1 MEIIFLGTSSAVPTL
16 ERNHPSIA
24 LRAFAEVMLF
34 DCGEGTQRQLI
45 EQLIE
50 AKISPMKITKIFIS
64 HFHGDHILGLG
75 GLIQSLGFRGR
86 EKDLDIYGPK
96 GLHKI
101 INAISS
107 FGYFQINYNLNIH
120 EIQDGTIIETEDYV
134 VECAKV
140 EHNIPSYAYSIREKK
155 KPLFLREKAEEL
167 GIPPG
172 PLYGKLHNGEEVE
185 FEGRIIKPEQV
196 LGEAKKGKKIS
207 YSGDT
212 RPCEAMIRLAR
223 DSDILIHESTYE
235 AEDYQRAVDNAHST
249 SVEAAEIARE
259 ANVNELVLTHIST
272 RYTSDKNIK
281 SEAQKV
287 FKNTKVARDYMKI
300 DL

>member
-34 DCGEGTQRQLI
+34 DCGEGTQR
-45 EQLIE
+45 QLIE

-96 GLHKI
+96 GLQRI
-101 INAISS
+101 INAISN

-120 EIQDGTIIETEDYV
+120 EIDDGTIIETEEYV

-155 KPLFLREKAEEL
+155 KPLFLRKKAEEL

-172 PLYGKLHNGEEVE
+172 PLYGKLHKGEEVE

-212 RPCEAMIRLAR
+212 RPCEEMIRLAR

-235 AEDYQRAVDNAHST
+235 AEDHQRAVDNAHST

-272 RYTSDKNIK
+272 RYTSDENIK

>member
-34 DCGEGTQRQLI
+34 DCGEGTQR
-45 EQLIE
+45 QLIE

-120 EIQDGTIIETEDYV
+120 EIQDGTVIETEDYV

-185 FEGRIIKPEQV
+185 FV
-196 LGEAKKGKKIS
+196 SSGEKFIFFFNSKMGYLI
-207 YSGDT
+207 
-212 RPCEAMIRLAR
+212 E
-223 DSDILIHESTYE
+223 SDILIHESTYE

-272 RYTSDKNIK
+272 RYTSDENIK

>member
-34 DCGEGTQRQLI
+34 DCGEGTQR
-45 EQLIE
+45 QLIE

-249 SVEAAEIARE
+249 SVEAAEIAKE
-259 ANVNELVLTHIST
+259 AEVKELMLTHIST
-272 RYTSDKNIK
+272 RYTSDENIK

>member
-34 DCGEGTQRQLI
+34 DCGEGTQR
-45 EQLIE
+45 QLIE

-107 FGYFQINYNLNIH
+107 FGYFQKNYNLNIH
-120 EIQDGTIIETEDYV
+120 EIQDETVIETEDYV

-272 RYTSDKNIK
+272 RYTSDENIK

>member
-34 DCGEGTQRQLI
+34 DCGEGTQR
-45 EQLIE
+45 QLIE

-86 EKDLDIYGPK
+86 EKDLDIYGPR
-96 GLHKI
+96 GLRKI
-101 INAISS
+101 INALSN

-120 EIQDGTIIETEDYV
+120 EIDDGTIIETEDYI

-172 PLYGKLHNGEEVE
+172 PLYGKLHKGEEVE

-212 RPCEAMIRLAR
+212 RPCEAMILLAR

-235 AEDYQRAVDNAHST
+235 SADYQRAVDNAHST
-249 SVEAAEIARE
+249 SVEAAEIAKAAE
-259 ANVNELVLTHIST
+259 VKELILTHIST
-272 RYTSDKNIK
+272 RYTSDENIQ

-287 FKNTKVARDYMKI
+287 FKNTKVAKDYMKI

>member
-34 DCGEGTQRQLI
+34 DCGEGTQR
-45 EQLIE
+45 QLIE

-172 PLYGKLHNGEEVE
+172 PLYEKLHNGEEVE

-249 SVEAAEIARE
+249 SVEAAEIAKE
-259 ANVNELVLTHIST
+259 AEVKELMLTHIST
-272 RYTSDKNIK
+272 RYTSDENIK

>member
-34 DCGEGTQRQLI
+34 DCGEGTQR
-45 EQLIE
+45 QLIE

-107 FGYFQINYNLNIH
+107 FGYFQKNYNLNIH
-120 EIQDGTIIETEDYV
+120 EIQDGTVIETEDYV

-212 RPCEAMIRLAR
+212 KPCEAMIRLAR

-272 RYTSDKNIK
+272 RYTSDENIK

>member
-34 DCGEGTQRQLI
+34 DCGEGTQR
-45 EQLIE
+45 QLIE

-107 FGYFQINYNLNIH
+107 FGYLQINYNLNIH

-272 RYTSDKNIK
+272 RYTSDENIK

>member
-34 DCGEGTQRQLI
+34 DCGEGTQR
-45 EQLIE
+45 QLIE

-134 VECAKV
+134 VECAKM

-272 RYTSDKNIK
+272 RYTSDENIK

>member
-34 DCGEGTQRQLI
+34 DCGEGTQR
-45 EQLIE
+45 QLIE

-212 RPCEAMIRLAR
+212 KPCEAMIRLAR

-235 AEDYQRAVDNAHST
+235 AEDHQRAVDNAHST
-249 SVEAAEIARE
+249 SVEAAEIAKE
-259 ANVNELVLTHIST
+259 AEVKELVLTHIST
-272 RYTSDKNIK
+272 RYTSDENIK

>member
-34 DCGEGTQRQLI
+34 DCGEGTQR
-45 EQLIE
+45 QLIE

-120 EIQDGTIIETEDYV
+120 EIQDGTVIETEDYV

-212 RPCEAMIRLAR
+212 KPCEAMIRLAR

-235 AEDYQRAVDNAHST
+235 TEDHQRAVDNAHST

-272 RYTSDKNIK
+272 RYTSDENIK

>member
-34 DCGEGTQRQLI
+34 DCGEGTQR
-45 EQLIE
+45 QLIE

-107 FGYFQINYNLNIH
+107 FGYFQKNYNLNIH
-120 EIQDGTIIETEDYV
+120 EIQDGTVIETEDYV

-196 LGEAKKGKKIS
+196 LGEAKKGNKIS

-272 RYTSDKNIK
+272 RYTSDENIK

>member
-34 DCGEGTQRQLI
+34 DCGEGTQR
-45 EQLIE
+45 QLIE

-96 GLHKI
+96 GLQRI
-101 INAISS
+101 INAISN

-120 EIQDGTIIETEDYV
+120 EIDDGTIIETEEYV

-155 KPLFLREKAEEL
+155 KPLFLRKKAEEL

-172 PLYGKLHNGEEVE
+172 PLYGKLHKGEEVE

-212 RPCEAMIRLAR
+212 RPCEEMIRLAR

-272 RYTSDKNIK
+272 RYTSDENIL

-287 FKNTKVARDYMKI
+287 FKNTKVAKDYMKI

>member
-34 DCGEGTQRQLI
+34 DCGEGTQR
-45 EQLIE
+45 QLIE

-120 EIQDGTIIETEDYV
+120 EIQDGTVIETEDYV

-196 LGEAKKGKKIS
+196 LGEAKKGNKIS

-272 RYTSDKNIK
+272 RYTSDENIK

>member
-34 DCGEGTQRQLI
+34 DCGEGTQR
-45 EQLIE
+45 QLIE

-96 GLHKI
+96 GLQRI
-101 INAISS
+101 INAISN

-120 EIQDGTIIETEDYV
+120 EIDDGTIIETEEYV

-155 KPLFLREKAEEL
+155 KPLFLRKKAEEL

-172 PLYGKLHNGEEVE
+172 PLYGKLHKGEEVE

-212 RPCEAMIRLAR
+212 RPCEEMIRLAR

-235 AEDYQRAVDNAHST
+235 AEDHQRAVDNAHST

-272 RYTSDKNIK
+272 RYTSDENIL

>member
-34 DCGEGTQRQLI
+34 DCGEGTQR
-45 EQLIE
+45 QLIE

-107 FGYFQINYNLNIH
+107 FGYFQKNYNLNIH
-120 EIQDGTIIETEDYV
+120 EIQDGTVIETEDYV

-272 RYTSDKNIK
+272 RYTSDENIL

-287 FKNTKVARDYMKI
+287 FKNTKVAKDYMKI

>member
-34 DCGEGTQRQLI
+34 DCGEGTQR
-45 EQLIE
+45 QLIE

-155 KPLFLREKAEEL
+155 KPLFLRKKAEEL

-172 PLYGKLHNGEEVE
+172 PLYGKLHKGEEVE

-272 RYTSDKNIK
+272 RYTSDENIK

>member
-34 DCGEGTQRQLI
+34 DCGEGTQR
-45 EQLIE
+45 QLIE

-120 EIQDGTIIETEDYV
+120 EIQDGTVIETEDYV

-272 RYTSDKNIK
+272 RYTSDENIK

>member
-34 DCGEGTQRQLI
+34 DCGEGTQR
-45 EQLIE
+45 QLIE

-249 SVEAAEIARE
+249 SVEAAEIAKE
-259 ANVNELVLTHIST
+259 AEVKELVLTHIST
-272 RYTSDKNIK
+272 RYTSDENIK

-287 FKNTKVARDYMKI
+287 FKNTKVAKDYMRI

>member
-34 DCGEGTQRQLI
+34 DCGEGTQR
-45 EQLIE
+45 QLIE

-196 LGEAKKGKKIS
+196 LGEAKKGNKIS

-272 RYTSDKNIK
+272 RYTSDENIK

>member
-34 DCGEGTQRQLI
+34 DCGEGTQR
-45 EQLIE
+45 QLIE

-120 EIQDGTIIETEDYV
+120 EIQDGTVIETEDYV

-223 DSDILIHESTYE
+223 DSDILIHES
-235 AEDYQRAVDNAHST
+235 NAHST

>member
-34 DCGEGTQRQLI
+34 DCGEGTQR
-45 EQLIE
+45 QLIE

-120 EIQDGTIIETEDYV
+120 EIQDGTVIETEDYV

-272 RYTSDKNIK
+272 RYTSDENIL

-287 FKNTKVARDYMKI
+287 FKNTKVAKDYMKI

>member
-34 DCGEGTQRQLI
+34 DCGEGTQR
-45 EQLIE
+45 QLIE

-120 EIQDGTIIETEDYV
+120 EIQDGTVIETEDYV

-196 LGEAKKGKKIS
+196 LGEAKKGNKIS

-272 RYTSDKNIK
+272 RYTSDENIL

-287 FKNTKVARDYMKI
+287 FKNTKVAKDYMKI

>member
-34 DCGEGTQRQLI
+34 DCGEGTQR
-45 EQLIE
+45 QLIE

-107 FGYFQINYNLNIH
+107 FGYFQKNYNLNIH

-212 RPCEAMIRLAR
+212 KPCEAMIRLAR

-272 RYTSDKNIK
+272 RYTSDENIK

>member
-34 DCGEGTQRQLI
+34 DCGEGTQR
-45 EQLIE
+45 QLIE

-120 EIQDGTIIETEDYV
+120 EIQDGTVIETEDYV

-196 LGEAKKGKKIS
+196 LGEAKKGNKIS

>member
-34 DCGEGTQRQLI
+34 DCGEGTQR
-45 EQLIE
+45 QLIE

-120 EIQDGTIIETEDYV
+120 EIQDGTVIETEDYV

-272 RYTSDKNIK
+272 RYTSDIQEYK
-281 SEAQKV
+281 SSQGLYE
-287 FKNTKVARDYMKI
+287 NRLI
-300 DL
+300 N

>member
-34 DCGEGTQRQLI
+34 DCGEGTQR
-45 EQLIE
+45 QLIE

-120 EIQDGTIIETEDYV
+120 EIQDGTVIETEDYV

-249 SVEAAEIARE
+249 SVEAAEIAKE
-259 ANVNELVLTHIST
+259 AEVKELMLTHIST
-272 RYTSDKNIK
+272 RYTSDENIK

>member
-34 DCGEGTQRQLI
+34 DCGEGTQR
-45 EQLIE
+45 QLIE

-96 GLHKI
+96 GLQRI
-101 INAISS
+101 INAISN

-120 EIQDGTIIETEDYV
+120 EIDDGTIIETEDYV

-155 KPLFLREKAEEL
+155 KPLFLRKKAEEL

-172 PLYGKLHNGEEVE
+172 PLYGKLHKGEEVE

-212 RPCEAMIRLAR
+212 RPCEEMIRLAR

-235 AEDYQRAVDNAHST
+235 AEDHQRAVDNAHST

-272 RYTSDKNIK
+272 RYTSDENIL

>member
-45 EQLIE
+45 E
-50 AKISPMKITKIFIS
+50 AKISPMKITKIFVS

-96 GLHKI
+96 GLQRI
-101 INAISS
+101 INAISN

-120 EIQDGTIIETEDYV
+120 EIDDGTIIETEEYV

-155 KPLFLREKAEEL
+155 KPLFLRKKAEEL

-172 PLYGKLHNGEEVE
+172 PLYGKLHKGEEVE

-212 RPCEAMIRLAR
+212 RPCEEMIRLAR

-235 AEDYQRAVDNAHST
+235 AEDHQRAVDNAHST

-272 RYTSDKNIK
+272 RYTSDENIL

-287 FKNTKVARDYMKI
+287 FKNTKVAKDYMKI

>member
-34 DCGEGTQRQLI
+34 DCGEGTQR
-45 EQLIE
+45 QLIE

-120 EIQDGTIIETEDYV
+120 EIQDGTVIETEDYV

-196 LGEAKKGKKIS
+196 LGEAKKGNKIS

-272 RYTSDKNIK
+272 RYTSDENRK

>member
-34 DCGEGTQRQLI
+34 DCGEGTQR
-45 EQLIE
+45 QLIE

-212 RPCEAMIRLAR
+212 KPCEAMIRLAR

-249 SVEAAEIARE
+249 SVEAAEIAKE
-259 ANVNELVLTHIST
+259 AEVKELVLTHIST
-272 RYTSDKNIK
+272 RYTSDENIK

-287 FKNTKVARDYMKI
+287 FKNTKVAKDYMKI

>member
-34 DCGEGTQRQLI
+34 DCGEGTQR
-45 EQLIE
+45 QLIE

-120 EIQDGTIIETEDYV
+120 EIQDGTVIETEDYV

-249 SVEAAEIARE
+249 SVEAAEIAKE
-259 ANVNELVLTHIST
+259 AEVKELVLTHIST
-272 RYTSDKNIK
+272 IYTSDENIK

>member
-34 DCGEGTQRQLI
+34 DCGEGTQR
-45 EQLIE
+45 QLIE

-212 RPCEAMIRLAR
+212 KPCEAMIRLAR

-272 RYTSDKNIK
+272 RYTSDENIL

-287 FKNTKVARDYMKI
+287 FKNTKVAKDYMKI

>member
-24 LRAFAEVMLF
+24 LRAFAEVMLC
-34 DCGEGTQRQLI
+34 DCGEGTQR
-45 EQLIE
+45 QLIE

-96 GLHKI
+96 GLQRI
-101 INAISS
+101 INAISN

-120 EIQDGTIIETEDYV
+120 EIDDGTIIETEEYV

-155 KPLFLREKAEEL
+155 KPLFLRKKAEEL

-172 PLYGKLHNGEEVE
+172 PLYGKLHKGEEVE

-212 RPCEAMIRLAR
+212 RPCEEMIRLAR

-235 AEDYQRAVDNAHST
+235 AEDHQRAVDNAHST

-272 RYTSDKNIK
+272 RYTSDENIL

-287 FKNTKVARDYMKI
+287 FKNTKVAKDYMKI

>member
-1 MEIIFLGTSSAVPTL
+1 MEIIFLGTSSAVPAL

-34 DCGEGTQRQLI
+34 DCGEGTQR
-45 EQLIE
+45 QLIE

-107 FGYFQINYNLNIH
+107 FGYFQKNYNLNIH
-120 EIQDGTIIETEDYV
+120 EIQDGTVIETEDYV

-212 RPCEAMIRLAR
+212 RPCEEMIRLAR

-249 SVEAAEIARE
+249 SVEAAEIAKE
-259 ANVNELVLTHIST
+259 AEVKELVLTHIST
-272 RYTSDKNIK
+272 RYTSDENIK

>member
-34 DCGEGTQRQLI
+34 DCGEGTQR
-45 EQLIE
+45 QLIE

-96 GLHKI
+96 GLQRI
-101 INAISS
+101 INAISN

-120 EIQDGTIIETEDYV
+120 EIDDGTIIETEEYV

-155 KPLFLREKAEEL
+155 KPLFLRKKAEEL

-172 PLYGKLHNGEEVE
+172 PLYGKLHKGEEVE

-212 RPCEAMIRLAR
+212 RPCEEMIRLAR

-235 AEDYQRAVDNAHST
+235 AEDHQRAVDNSHST

-272 RYTSDKNIK
+272 RYTSDENIL

-287 FKNTKVARDYMKI
+287 FKNTKVAKDYMKI

>member
-34 DCGEGTQRQLI
+34 DCGEGTQR
-45 EQLIE
+45 QLIE

-120 EIQDGTIIETEDYV
+120 EIQDGTVIETEDYV

-196 LGEAKKGKKIS
+196 LGEAKKGNKIS

-212 RPCEAMIRLAR
+212 RPCEEMIRLAR

-235 AEDYQRAVDNAHST
+235 AEDHQRAVDNAHST

-272 RYTSDKNIK
+272 RYTSDENIL

-287 FKNTKVARDYMKI
+287 FKNTKVAKDYMKI

>member
-34 DCGEGTQRQLI
+34 DCGEGTQR
-45 EQLIE
+45 QLIE

-107 FGYFQINYNLNIH
+107 FGYFQKNYNLNIH

-140 EHNIPSYAYSIREKK
+140 EHNIPSYAFSIREKK

-212 RPCEAMIRLAR
+212 RPCEEMIRLAR

-235 AEDYQRAVDNAHST
+235 AEDHQRAVDNAHST

-272 RYTSDKNIK
+272 RYTSDENIL